1 MDPLLPHY
9 LYGCNTW
16 PLYCHTNHFGCYS
29 ETLYCH
35 HKYLVAIGCNSIATL
50 NIVVTIGGAFC
61 CHDKCLV
68 ARGCRSIA
76 IDGSFYRH
84 DQHLVSILGPSIA
97 THIVSLVWGFC
108 RTVCLLLYHILQYQM
123 IILIWQMVASNNI
136 CTANNI
142 WWMKHLDIH

>member
-1 MDPLLPHY
+1 MVATHGHSIATLIILVAI
-9 LYGCNTW
+9 G
-16 PLYCHTNHFGCYS
+16 

-50 NIVVTIGGAFC
+50 NIVVTIGGALC

-97 THIVSLVWGFC
+97 THIVSLV
-108 RTVCLLLYHILQYQM
+108 
-123 IILIWQMVASNNI
+123 
-136 CTANNI
+136 
-142 WWMKHLDIH
+142 